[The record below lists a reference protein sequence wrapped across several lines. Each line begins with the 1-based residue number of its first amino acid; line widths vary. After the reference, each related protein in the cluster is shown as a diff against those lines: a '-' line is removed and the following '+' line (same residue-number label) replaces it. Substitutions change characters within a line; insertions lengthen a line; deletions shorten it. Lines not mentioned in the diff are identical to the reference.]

1 MTSGWCDGRLGGPV
15 VVLDQVQS
23 TAAWVGSPIKPLST
37 HGVLDAGRSRGARS
51 PCIRRPGKVAI
62 QADAGGQGPHA
73 SRDAARDA
81 PEPRYHKPKTPIGR
95 RGASLICLRTDRCG
109 DQTSPAPLTPSSTRG
124 GNAGGRFVTKIA
136 SSIRLSGR
144 PAHDSPQSC
153 RPLALADMEPFA
165 HVRNIPISTSNR
177 VIPAGGP

>member
-1 MTSGWCDGRLGGPV
+1 MCDTAPRPAHRSEIMTSGWCDGRLGGLV

-109 DQTSPAPLTPSSTRG
+109 DQTSPAPLTSPSTRG
-124 GNAGGRFVTKIA
+124 GNAGGRFVTSAPCGRYRHRIERNRNKHENSHA
-136 SSIRLSGR
+136 AALRPRL
-144 PAHDSPQSC
+144 P
-153 RPLALADMEPFA
+153 
-165 HVRNIPISTSNR
+165 
-177 VIPAGGP
+177 